1 MARMVRW
8 RKLSGQNVWRARDS
22 SWSNRKP
29 NTDLVFVIHAGV
41 RSSFL
46 NKNARLEVLVKHEGE
61 RYAKHV
67 VASTEFTATW
77 SAKDT
82 IDSLLQVI
90 SVMHLSNDESRQW
103 LIDTLSKINTEPA
116 EKATI
121 YPGRGMYEYIF

>member
-22 SWSNRKP
+22 SWNNRKP

-46 NKNARLEVLVKHEGE
+46 IKNPRLEVLVKHEGE

-77 SAKDT
+77 LAKDT

-103 LIDTLSKINTEPA
+103 LIDTLSKINTKPA
-116 EKATI
+116 EKVSI
-121 YPGRGMYEYIF
+121 YPGKSMYEYIF